1 MPKKSDRPNE
11 LEALGKKVR
20 EASEVI
26 GHLRDSN
33 RALANELE
41 EMKLRLADGAPTGPA
56 GKAKVAATGPT
67 AGAELKL
74 LRQERKQIRDRIVHL
89 LEQLEEI
96 SSSPSAE

>member
-1 MPKKSDRPNE
+1 MPSKPDRPKE

-41 EMKLRLADGAPTGPA
+41 ELKLRLADGAPAGLA
-56 GKAKVAATGPT
+56 GKAEAS
-67 AGAELKL
+67 AELSL

-89 LEQLEEI
+89 LEQLEQI
-96 SSSPSAE
+96 SSSPSTD

>member
-11 LEALGKKVR
+11 LETLGRKVR

-33 RALANELE
+33 RELASELE
-41 EMKLRLADGAPTGPA
+41 EVKLRLTPGAAAGPA
-56 GKAKVAATGPT
+56 GKAKVVATGPS

>member
-1 MPKKSDRPNE
+1 MPKKSDRPKE

-33 RALANELE
+33 RELANELA
-41 EMKLRLADGAPTGPA
+41 EMKLRLAEGAPA
-56 GKAKVAATGPT
+56 GSSGEAKVAVTGPS
-67 AGAELKL
+67 AAAELKL
-74 LRQERKQIRDRIVHL
+74 LRGERKQIRDRIVHL

-96 SSSPSAE
+96 SRSPSTE

>member
-1 MPKKSDRPNE
+1 MPKKSDAPKE
-11 LEALGKKVR
+11 LEALGRKVR

-26 GHLRDSN
+26 GHLRESN
-33 RALANELE
+33 KALADELE
-41 EMKLRLADGAPTGPA
+41 EMKLHLGGAAPA
-56 GKAKVAATGPT
+56 GSPKE

-96 SSSPSAE
+96 SGAPSAE

>member
-41 EMKLRLADGAPTGPA
+41 EMKLRLADGAPAGPA
-56 GKAKVAATGPT
+56 GKAKVAATGT
-67 AGAELKL
+67 SAGAELKL

-96 SSSPSAE
+96 SSSPSAK